1 MILPLGA
8 SATDIYRSVDENGI
22 VVYSDRPTD
31 RTELVQINT
40 SVPDSPTTA
49 ASRAN
54 GEESDDS
61 ASNTPLVAEIPRE
74 ATPEEI
80 ASDRARNCELARQMV
95 TAYSQAHQ
103 LFREGADGER
113 EYLTAAEIDEARSK
127 ADSNV
132 ATWCD

>member
-95 TAYSQAHQ
+95 EAYSQAHR